1 MGREGLEMRVGWLRV
16 DLLIPMSH
24 SLKEKRRPLR
34 SLLEKLR
41 NRFHV
46 SAAEVDCQDLHQRAV
61 IGVAMV
67 AADGGVLADHMRAVK
82 EFIANHPECR
92 VLDIGEETLGWRGE

>member
-1 MGREGLEMRVGWLRV
+1 MRMGFMRVE
-16 DLLIPMSH
+16 LLIPLSH

-34 SLLEKLR
+34 SLLEKIR

-61 IGVAMV
+61 IGVAFV
-67 AADGGVLADHMRAVK
+67 AADGGVLADQMRAVRD
-82 EFIANHPECR
+82 FIAGNPDCQ
-92 VLDIGEETLGWRGE
+92 VLGMAEQSLGWRSDT

>member
-1 MGREGLEMRVGWLRV
+1 MRMGWLRV

-41 NRFHV
+41 HRFNLA
-46 SAAEVDCQDLHQRAV
+46 AAEVDCQDLHQRAV
-61 IGVAMV
+61 IGIAMV
-67 AADGGVLADHMRAVK
+67 AADGGILAREIQAVR
-82 EFIANHPECR
+82 EFIVNNPDCR
-92 VLDIGEETLGWRGE
+92 VVDIREETLGWRRE

>member
-1 MGREGLEMRVGWLRV
+1 MRMGWMRINLY
-16 DLLIPMSH
+16 IPMSH

-41 NRFHV
+41 SRFHL

-61 IGVAMV
+61 VGVAFV
-67 AADGGVLADHMRAVK
+67 AADGGVLADQMRAVR
-82 EFIANHPECR
+82 EFIHNNPDCQ
-92 VLDIGEETLGWRGE
+92 VLDIDEDTLAWRE